1 MVDNSHQRMQRSPF
15 ITGAT
20 RVGYPLLIALL
31 AAAYAA
37 PAHAYIDPG
46 TGSILLQGLLA
57 AVATIGLFWQR
68 VKLFFASI
76 LASRRPNTSKARE
89 GERGNPQE

>member
-1 MVDNSHQRMQRSPF
+1 MADNSHQRMQRSPF
-15 ITGAT
+15 IMGTT
-20 RVGYPLLIALL
+20 RVGFPLLIALL

-57 AVATIGLFWQR
+57 SIAAIGLFWQR
-68 VKLFFASI
+68 IKLVFSSI
-76 LASRRPNTSKARE
+76 LSSRKSNSE
-89 GERGNPQE
+89 